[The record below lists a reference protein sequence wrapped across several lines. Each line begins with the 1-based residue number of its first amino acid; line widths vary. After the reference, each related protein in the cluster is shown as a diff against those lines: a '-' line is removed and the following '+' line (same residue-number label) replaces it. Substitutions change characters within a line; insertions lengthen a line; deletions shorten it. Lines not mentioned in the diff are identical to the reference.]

1 MSVKQAIET
10 EQTTVSSPIP
20 LAQETVSSSL
30 PIGDEFA
37 KRTKGL
43 QPRSR
48 YATTREAYLRPTAE
62 GVDYFSRLFQ
72 RESIA
77 KTHISEDDIPEG
89 VTTLWARQY
98 FKGMPDSTN
107 LRELERKG
115 WQFGTPDMF
124 PTLSFTDDTGDIRDD
139 AGRVINNEFY
149 LMYRPLWIHDL
160 ELKKNQR
167 DLERK
172 DPFEAASRDS
182 RFDKAQPFVRYEGT
196 ESQHS
201 RNYASSQKSNEF
213 LNEFSKG

>member
-1 MSVKQAIET
+1 MSEAVQKQEK
-10 EQTTVSSPIP
+10 E
-20 LAQETVSSSL
+20 VSSSL
-30 PIGDEFA
+30 PLGGEFE
-37 KRTKGL
+37 KKTKGL

-48 YATTREAYLRPTAE
+48 YATTREAFMRQTSD
-62 GVDYFSRLFQ
+62 GVDYFRRLFQ

-77 KTHISEDDIPEG
+77 KTHISPDDIPEG

-115 WQFGTPDMF
+115 WQFATPDLF

-149 LMYRPLWIHDL
+149 LMYRPLWIHEL
-160 ELKKNQR
+160 ELQKNQR
-167 DLERK
+167 DLEK
-172 DPFEAASRDS
+172 KNIVDAVARDS
-182 RFDKAQPFVRYEGT
+182 RFDKAQPFVRHEGVET
-196 ESQHS
+196 NYSH
-201 RNYASSQKSNEF
+201 NYASSQKSNEF